1 MYTMG
6 ISSYKFFNQS
16 IRTKDT
22 SLMKSS
28 NHIVTTSSLVSSIK
42 AKKFQITFYTTSTGT
57 MAIFYGRAIVVINI

>member
-1 MYTMG
+1 
-6 ISSYKFFNQS
+6 
-16 IRTKDT
+16 
-22 SLMKSS
+22 MKSS